1 VTGASE
7 MALIRNSGSLR
18 LTLPADESTSPASTG
33 FTRTRRTH
41 TVRYRRR
48 SKRQG
53 PSISQLVPVLLEG
66 KAVPHRFSYK
76 MRLIIGKL
84 HA

>member
-1 VTGASE
+1 MMV
-7 MALIRNSGSLR
+7 RNSGVSGGSLR
-18 LTLPADESTSPASTG
+18 LPVNADDTTPVSPVLARG
-33 FTRTRRTH
+33 RRTQ

-66 KAVPHRFSYK
+66 KATERSLAVMTWTHLGLY
-76 MRLIIGKL
+76 
-84 HA
+84 